1 MKKFHLTD
9 TYALVNFDA
18 AICDSE
24 VSVLQ
29 SKSFLM
35 VLTQFIEKLRKSGDV
50 LIESFKN
57 VKPAMFLD
65 AYKLLCVYDFEEVY
79 HKNPSLHA
87 LLKKRDELYD
97 FTEML
102 YDYWRSLQRFGLMA
116 SSNLY
121 QQSAKTP
128 DLITTI
134 DSFNNVVLSLYRN
147 VSMTLLGENF
157 HVYRQL
163 PAGVNANL
171 LYVNHRFASGE
182 EFACLQNTPFVS
194 KIVTRP
200 PFIAYTKSNTRT
212 DLFREI
218 SENPLSRLVM
228 EKNHFLAFPIKV
240 GPLLAYV
247 YVHRDYLH
255 EGIGLSNLFEFASY
269 DEVKDRKPN
278 LLFVYGVN
286 EVEYD
291 CTYHHDK
298 INDIYMG
305 FVARLDKNDYFGYLK
320 KMLLTLH
327 NLYMI
332 DRGRLPIHGAMVSI
346 LLNNNQTKNIVIVGD
361 SGAGKSE
368 TLEALRVIGKDYIK
382 KMQIVFDDMGTFFI
396 KEGKVYAH
404 GTEIGAFVRLDDL
417 EAGYAYQKIDRA
429 IFLNPDQVNARVIL
443 PITDYKFITS
453 DHKIDMLLYANNYT
467 DSTVGLRLFDDVK
480 KAMDVFRDGQR
491 KAKGTTNEVGLVNS
505 FFANPFGPV
514 QRQKQTDV
522 MLSEYFALLVKD
534 KTAIGELYTKL
545 AIPGFEMKGP
555 QEAARF
561 LLEHLLKR

>member
-443 PITDYKFITS
+443 PITSYKFITS
-453 DHKIDMLLYANNYT
+453 EHKIDVLLYANNYT
-467 DSTVGLRLFDDVK
+467 NSEVGLRLYDDVK
-480 KAMDVFRDGQR
+480 KALDIFRDGQR

-545 AIPGFEMKGP
+545 AIPGFEMKG
-555 QEAARF
+555 
-561 LLEHLLKR
+561 